1 MKRFVTILALV
12 VLIGLGGVG
21 AWLVFRGETE
31 EDRVVQSFEALK
43 GAVETR
49 DVELVARYLHEEY
62 GGWGGDRTSALQL
75 FRDAIQNYSDARI
88 EIRERKV
95 VLSPDGAEA
104 NVDFE
109 WTYRA
114 TLRSEIQTI
123 SREQMDRL
131 PSNLM
136 PWEGAKAVFRKDENG
151 RWTLQW
157 IDTRIPRFRG

>member
-1 MKRFVTILALV
+1 MKRFVMVLLVV
-12 VLIGLGGVG
+12 VLIGSGLLGV
-21 AWLVFRGETE
+21 WMVLRGETE

-43 GAVETR
+43 SAVETR
-49 DVELVARYLHEEY
+49 DPDLVARYLHDEY
-62 GGWGGDRTSALQL
+62 GGWGGDRASALEL
-75 FRDAIQNYSDARI
+75 FREAIRNYSDARI
-88 EIRERKV
+88 EVRERKTTIT
-95 VLSPDGAEA
+95 PDGREA
-104 NVDFE
+104 NLTFE

-131 PSNLM
+131 PSSLM
-136 PWEGAKAVFRKDENG
+136 PWEPAKAVFRKDESG